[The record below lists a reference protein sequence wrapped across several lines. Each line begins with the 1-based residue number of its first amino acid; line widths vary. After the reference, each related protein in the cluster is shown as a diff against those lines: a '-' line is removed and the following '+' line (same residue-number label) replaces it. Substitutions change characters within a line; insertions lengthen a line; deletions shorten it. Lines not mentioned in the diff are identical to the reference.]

1 MPPPYK
7 KESGSLAHHDPIG
20 IMNTHTKI
28 TAIVTTT
35 LLLGAGIAPSSAAKP
50 IDKNPTTLSIPT
62 EIAPVMAKDVRLD
75 FDKTAVSTTP
85 APVAAPVEQEFVE
98 PAPVGTIEV
107 QSAPVVAPA
116 PTPAKTAPVVAAP
129 APKPAPAPVAPSAS
143 GKGAAIASAALSQLG
158 VSQDCTRLASNSL
171 AAVGINFHGWP
182 AGYLSLGRTVSAAE
196 AQEGDL
202 IYYDNAGAGVPHI
215 AVYIGGGQAVHG
227 GWNGGTTAIFSA
239 VLGSG
244 PVFIRVA

>member
-1 MPPPYK
+1 MPLPYK

-28 TAIVTTT
+28 TALVTTT
-35 LLLGAGIAPSSAAKP
+35 LLLGAGMVPSSAAEP
-50 IDKNPTTLSIPT
+50 FDKKPTTLSIP
-62 EIAPVMAKDVRLD
+62 EINPVMAKEDVRLD
-75 FDKTAVSTTP
+75 FDKTEVSTTP
-85 APVAAPVEQEFVE
+85 APAPVTAPVEQEFVE
-98 PAPVGTIEV
+98 PAPVEV

-116 PTPAKTAPVVAAP
+116 PTPVKTTPVVAAP

-158 VSQDCTRLASNSL
+158 VGQDCTALATNSL
-171 AAVGINFHGWP
+171 AAVGIHYHGWP

-196 AQEGDL
+196 AAPGDL
-202 IYYDNAGAGVPHI
+202 IYYANGGMGLAHI
-215 AVYIGGGQAVHG
+215 AVYVGNGQAVHG
-227 GWNGGTTAIFSA
+227 GWGGGSTVLFSA
-239 VLGSG
+239 NVGSG